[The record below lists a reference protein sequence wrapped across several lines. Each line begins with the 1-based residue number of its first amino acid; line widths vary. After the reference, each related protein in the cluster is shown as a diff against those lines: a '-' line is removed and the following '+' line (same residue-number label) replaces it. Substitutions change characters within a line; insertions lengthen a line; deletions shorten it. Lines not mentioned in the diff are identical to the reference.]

1 MFVVETFIVVNKR
14 VMRSSEDQPK
24 VNSSSDVHR
33 WHALWHALSDI
44 AGKAGPKNRGAGYKN
59 ESDRRMRLTGLRTA
73 SVEISTWKCSYAP
86 CLLARARSSGSV
98 PRAAVIR

>member
-1 MFVVETFIVVNKR
+1 MFVVKTFIVVNKR

-44 AGKAGPKNRGAGYKN
+44 TGKTGPISRGGIAQFQAYRFFAGSWFYSCNIS
-59 ESDRRMRLTGLRTA
+59 SDFMRDFMDFQL
-73 SVEISTWKCSYAP
+73 S
-86 CLLARARSSGSV
+86 AR
-98 PRAAVIR
+98 

>member
-1 MFVVETFIVVNKR
+1 MFVLKTFIVVNKR

-44 AGKAGPKNRGAGYKN
+44 TGKTGPISRGGSPNFRHTDSLQGLGFYSCNIAG
-59 ESDRRMRLTGLRTA
+59 
-73 SVEISTWKCSYAP
+73 CYAE
-86 CLLARARSSGSV
+86 AH
-98 PRAAVIR
+98 